1 MIRIA
6 LLCAAALLS
15 HGACAAAQP
24 CPAQVRV
31 SLPNF
36 EIAPY
41 VLGTDAV
48 PEPPGLLVEWTRN
61 ALARAGCD
69 ARIVIVRRPPN
80 RQLAELADGSID
92 VLPGF
97 AFNRHSSVGLAFPM
111 KDGKVNRALAAMT
124 DSLSLYA
131 RADATPV
138 SWDGVTLRSPNPLV
152 GSSTGGASTHAIAR
166 AHGWVIE
173 SAPTP
178 QADVRKLLAGR
189 VDVIL
194 EPDVVVLPYLAGADE
209 RAVRRLLPPVQLTHR
224 YAPVSKPFLKA
235 YPEFTHRFWRE
246 MCRQSHAG
254 TAAARACE

>member
-1 MIRIA
+1 MFRIA
-6 LLCAAALLS
+6 LLCAAALLGQ
-15 HGACAAAQP
+15 GACAAAPP

-41 VLGTDAV
+41 VLGTDTVA
-48 PEPPGLLVEWTRN
+48 EPPGLLVEWTRN
-61 ALARAGCD
+61 ALARAGCVP
-69 ARIVIVRRPPN
+69 RIVIVRRPPN
-80 RQLAELADGSID
+80 RQLAELANGSID

-97 AFNRHSSVGLAFPM
+97 AFNRHSSIGLAFPT
-111 KDGKVNRALAAMT
+111 KEGKVNRAMAAMT

-138 SWDGVTLRSPNPLV
+138 SWDGATLRSPNRLV
-152 GSSTGGASTHAIAR
+152 GSSTGGASTDAIAT
-166 AHGWVIE
+166 AHGWAIE

-194 EPDVVVLPYLAGADE
+194 EADVVVLPYLAGADGY
-209 RAVRRLLPPVQLTHR
+209 AVRRLLPPVQLTHR
-224 YAPVSKPFLKA
+224 YAPVSKVFMQA
-235 YPEFTHRFWRE
+235 YPEFTYRFWRE

-254 TAAARACE
+254 TAVARACK